1 MEVQSSTTS
10 SRATA
15 LQQVWAS
22 PLYRGATLA
31 LFLSGLGTSA
41 SLPQIVV
48 FLVKELGTSLPVAGL
63 YYLTGLAAPV
73 AGYLVGSY
81 SDRTGRR
88 LGLFR
93 LCALA
98 GALGWAGFAVSNAPW
113 IPFVIG
119 AVVLGFSG
127 SATSQLFTAI
137 HDDLSRSVEGANES
151 VVAIV
156 RIALTAGWV
165 VGPFLGAW
173 LAAETGLRTMF
184 WATAICFLAQII
196 PLGTMQ
202 VSASHKPRASH
213 ATDVATPTHLSD
225 MLPLLAFTG
234 LYILVYAGEPIKY
247 GFLLLYMEQQ
257 LGIEPGVRG
266 AVIGTQPLIEL
277 LLMPFSVMLARRIG
291 TLWLMCMA
299 AAFGVVA
306 NLCFAAWPSAIGMFV
321 GQILMGGVWGLYMV
335 LGLIVAQRLL
345 PNAVATASAIFMSSS
360 ALASALGG
368 GVGGVGVAYLGL
380 PNVFYLPAAF
390 SLVAVVGLAV
400 MARRGVIR

>member
-1 MEVQSSTTS
+1 MATRSLATS
-10 SRATA
+10 GKAGA
-15 LQQVWAS
+15 LQQIWAS

-73 AGYLVGSY
+73 AGYLVGNY
-81 SDRTGRR
+81 SDRTGQR
-88 LGLFR
+88 LGIFR

-98 GALGWAGFAVSNAPW
+98 GALGWMGFAVSNAPW
-113 IPFVIG
+113 MPFVIG

-137 HDDLSRSVEGANES
+137 HDDLSRNAAGANES

-156 RIALTAGWV
+156 RMSLTAGWV
-165 VGPFLGAW
+165 VGPFFGAW

-184 WATAICFLAQII
+184 WATAICFLAQIV
-196 PLGTMQ
+196 PLGTLR
-202 VSASHKPRASH
+202 VSANPKPRSEHPAKTAAS
-213 ATDVATPTHLSD
+213 TRWSE

-234 LYILVYAGEPIKY
+234 LYVLVYAGEPIKY
-247 GFLLLYMEQQ
+247 GFLLLYMEEH
-257 LGIEPGVRG
+257 LGIDPGVRG

-277 LLMPFSVMLARRIG
+277 ILMPFSVMFARRIG
-291 TLWLMCMA
+291 ILWLMCIA

-306 NLCFAAWPSAIGMFV
+306 NLCFAAWPSAVGMFV
-321 GQILMGGVWGLYMV
+321 GQTLMGGVWGLYMV

-390 SLVAVVGLAV
+390 SLVAVIGLAV

>member
-1 MEVQSSTTS
+1 MDTQSLATS
-10 SRATA
+10 IRANA
-15 LQQVWAS
+15 IQQIWAS

-63 YYLTGLAAPV
+63 YYLTGLTAPI

-81 SDRTGRR
+81 SDKSGRR

-93 LCALA
+93 LCAFA
-98 GALGWAGFAVSNAPW
+98 GALGWMGFAVSTTPW

-127 SATSQLFTAI
+127 AATSQLFTAI
-137 HDDLSRSVEGANES
+137 HDDLRSSSAGGNES

-156 RIALTAGWV
+156 RMALTAGWV
-165 VGPFLGAW
+165 VGPFLGTW
-173 LAAETGLRTMF
+173 LAAETSLRAMF
-184 WATAICFLAQII
+184 WVTAICFIAQII
-196 PLGTMQ
+196 PLGTLR
-202 VSASHKPRASH
+202 VSVKRKPRESH
-213 ATDVATPTHLSD
+213 ATDAASPIRFAD
-225 MLPLLAFTG
+225 MVPLLAFTG
-234 LYILVYAGEPIKY
+234 LYVLVYAGEPIKY

-257 LGIEPGVRG
+257 LGIDPGVRG

-277 LLMPFSVMLARRIG
+277 LLMPFSVMLARKIG
-291 TLWLMCMA
+291 TLWVMCIA
-299 AAFGVVA
+299 AAFAVIA
-306 NLCFAAWPSAIGMFV
+306 NLCFAAWPSAVGMFT
-321 GQILMGGVWGLYMV
+321 GQVLMGGVWGLYMV

-380 PNVFYLPAAF
+380 PNVFYLPAVF
-390 SLVAVVGLAV
+390 SLVAVIGLAI